1 MIKKYKPK
9 VHKVAKK
16 CTEDCELDCNMECYI
31 CRNTPFD
38 TDYYF
43 VIEKETDRA
52 KGVQFCRQCFRKI
65 AHEIIRKS
73 KEDKKYP

>member
-9 VHKVAKK
+9 FHKIAKK
-16 CTEDCELDCNMECYI
+16 CTEDCELDCSMECNI

-38 TDYYF
+38 TEFYYI
-43 VIEKETDRA
+43 IET
-52 KGVQFCRQCFRKI
+52 KGVQFCRQCFKKI
-65 AHEIIRKS
+65 AHEIIKKN